1 MNISVITVIMYRDL
15 RLQNALNVGPLTI
28 LRSKIMRRKET
39 VEEMCKELKEIYY
52 KTPRIFFLWRR
63 YLKGVIEGLEYAQN
77 LRDIDPQYW
86 D

>member
-1 MNISVITVIMYRDL
+1 
-15 RLQNALNVGPLTI
+15 
-28 LRSKIMRRKET
+28 MRRKET